1 MVICFIWR
9 RLDKE
14 TKAVVIDDQRETVS
28 QTEAQVTHAQSSP
41 ASHVRDLCSPPL
53 HVLPVFTTF
62 YVKDRERET
71 NGDFLTHLRED
82 ARAILELKQDR
93 DLDRGFQPLAYD
105 QRRLI
110 DSPAGRHKCKLTE
123 TIIRP

>member
-1 MVICFIWR
+1 M
-9 RLDKE
+9 
-14 TKAVVIDDQRETVS
+14 DDQRETVS
-28 QTEAQVTHAQSSP
+28 QTKAQVTHAQSSP

-110 DSPAGRHKCKLTE
+110 DSPAGRHSCKLTE
-123 TIIRP
+123 TSIRP